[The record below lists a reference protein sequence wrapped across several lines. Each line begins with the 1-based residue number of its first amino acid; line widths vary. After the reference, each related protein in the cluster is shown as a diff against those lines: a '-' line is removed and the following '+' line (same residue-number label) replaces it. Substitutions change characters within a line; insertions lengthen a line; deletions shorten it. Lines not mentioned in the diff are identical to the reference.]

1 MATGN
6 LIEAE
11 VKIKGTRP
19 FLWHAFGPDSIPLT
33 KGERTGVAGNDPT
46 EWLKTVRRTKD
57 GQLFSTPEQVFG
69 TLVAA
74 AKFTKERR
82 GSIQSNVQATL
93 QVTDGIV
100 LMDRWLKDD
109 NPSTDFNELVYL
121 DIRSVVNPSTKG
133 RNVRYRIA
141 ASAGWELTFHLL
153 WDKTVVSR
161 TQMEAVVIDGGK
173 LVGIGSG
180 RKIGMGRFQLVD
192 FKVTSE

>member
-6 LIEAE
+6 MIQAE
-11 VKIKGTRP
+11 VTIRGTRP
-19 FLWHAFGPDSIPLT
+19 FLWHAFGPDSIPLE
-33 KGERTGVAGNDPT
+33 KAEKTGVAGNCPD
-46 EWLKTVRRTKD
+46 EWKKTVRRTKD
-57 GQLFSTPEQVFG
+57 GQLFATPEQVFG
-69 TLVAA
+69 TLVNA
-74 AKFTKERR
+74 AKYTKERR

-93 QVTDGIV
+93 QVTDMVV

-109 NPSTDFNELVYL
+109 NPPADYEQPVYL

-141 ASAGWELTFHLL
+141 ASAGWALTFHLL

-161 TQMEAVVIDGGK
+161 TQMEAVCIDGGK

-180 RKIGMGRFQLVD
+180 RRIGMGRFEVIGFQV
-192 FKVTSE
+192 SE